1 MATVRFNLR
10 SADTDK
16 PQPIYL
22 IFRHRNLKVKYS
34 TGMKCSPLH
43 WNKHSQRVRN
53 TTNEPNKDRIN
64 NLLNDLQ
71 AEAIR
76 WASEVLAA
84 RLPVVGE
91 DFRQHLD
98 EYTGKVKAE
107 GKTFLQF
114 VAAFIEEAP
123 NRNLPTTGRPPA
135 RNTIQKFERC
145 FALLQEFVK
154 ESGFPLDFETVNL
167 DFYND
172 FTAFLQDKNYSRNY
186 IGKQIASVKTFM
198 GEATRRGLNTNL
210 TYQSRYFRKLQEES
224 DNIYLTVEELEAIQ
238 CLDLSKEPRL
248 GRVRDLFLVGAW
260 TGLRFSDFTNISREH
275 IQGDLIHI
283 EQFKTAE
290 KVVIPVHG
298 TVRAILD
305 KYNGDLPVAISN
317 QKMNNYI
324 KEVCQLAGI
333 TTPIIKGVTRGGRRI
348 SERYRK
354 WELVTTHTARRS
366 FATNMYQLGIS
377 PITIMQI
384 TGHRTESAFLKYIK
398 LTKEEH
404 ARIMANHWAKTGSA
418 LKSV

>member
-10 SADTDK
+10 SADIDK

-34 TGMKCSPLH
+34 TGLKCSPPH
-43 WNKHSQRVRN
+43 WNKHTQRVRN
-53 TTNEPNKDRIN
+53 TTSEPNKDRIN

-84 RLPVVGE
+84 RLPIVGE

-98 EYTGKVKAE
+98 EYTGRVKAE

-154 ESGFPLDFETVNL
+154 ETGFALDFDTVNL

-172 FTAFLQDKNYSRNY
+172 FTSFLQDKDYSRNY
-186 IGKQIASVKTFM
+186 VGKQIANVKTFM

-224 DNIYLTVEELEAIQ
+224 DSIYLTVEELEAIQ
-238 CLDLSKEPRL
+238 RLDLADNPRL
-248 GRVRDLFLVGAW
+248 DRVRDLFLVGAW
-260 TGLRFSDFTNISREH
+260 TGLRFSDFTTISREH

-290 KVVIPVHG
+290 KVVIPIHSV
-298 TVRAILD
+298 VRAILD
-305 KYNGDLPVAISN
+305 KYDGDLPAAISN

-324 KEVCQLAGI
+324 KEVSQLAGI
-333 TTPIIKGVTRGGRRI
+333 TTPIIKGGTRGGKRI
-348 SERYRK
+348 SERFKK

-366 FATNMYQLGIS
+366 FATNAYQSGIPAIS
-377 PITIMQI
+377 IMKI

-398 LTKEEH
+398 LSKEEH
-404 ARIMANHWAKTGSA
+404 ARIVARQWAQVGSA
-418 LKSV
+418 LKPV